1 MSLLF
6 RVDINYGHHSIL
18 GFRGDISAIISTR
31 ISHIKL
37 GIGVLLYGKIA
48 SRAPVF
54 SFAARGLVG
63 GIQWVKRLK
72 RH

>member
-1 MSLLF
+1 MFTS
-6 RVDINYGHHSIL
+6 
-18 GFRGDISAIISTR
+18 R

-37 GIGVLLYGKIA
+37 GTQADSYGKIA

-54 SFAARGLVG
+54 SFAARGLAG
-63 GIQWVKRLK
+63 GTQWVKRLK